1 MRIALAASLLLLA
14 GCASHEKPATSNDPH
29 ATLASTEGGKS
40 CHGGAAKA
48 EMASSEGTKSCAAKA
63 ELASADAGP
72 SCHGTAVKAE
82 LASSEGTKSCH
93 GGAAKAELASADAH
107 VCDGGCPVKADGTC
121 DHEAGAKA
129 GRECCKIQLAK
140 TATP

>member
-29 ATLASTEGGKS
+29 ATLAS
-40 CHGGAAKA
+40 
-48 EMASSEGTKSCAAKA
+48 
-63 ELASADAGP
+63 ADAG
-72 SCHGTAVKAE
+72 
-82 LASSEGTKSCH
+82 KSCH
-93 GGAAKAELASADAH
+93 GGAAKAELASTEGTKSCSAKKAEMASADGAKSCHKTEGAVLASADAH
-107 VCDGGCPVKADGTC
+107 ACDGGCPHKTDGTC

-129 GRECCKIQLAK
+129 GRDCCKGQLAK